1 MSFYDTDLQ
10 DAPEISPYD
19 FANIIDSLFDD
30 AGVAVLLGNKPIV
43 SPSLPGTG
51 ARRDI
56 LRDEIDKYEF
66 SVSTTEMLSLIA
78 EDDQAIEILEK
89 ELHLLS

>member
-30 AGVAVLLGNKPIV
+30 AEVAVLENKPIV

-66 SVSTTEMLSLIA
+66 SVSATEMLSLIA